1 MQSVYATASYVDAHI
16 VAGFLAEHEVRAQVQ
31 GGEFG
36 NIMARRLVNP
46 AYRVLV
52 EDSDRERADDLIA
65 RWRNGEFA
73 LDDDGDAD
81 GAAHADD
88 SR

>member
-1 MQSVYATASYVDAHI
+1 MQSVYATASYVDAHV
-16 VAGFLAEHEVRAQVQ
+16 VAGFLAEHEVRAHVQ

-36 NIMARRLVNP
+36 NIMARRLLNP

-52 EDSDRERADDLIA
+52 EDSDRGRADDLIV
-65 RWRNGEFA
+65 RWKAGEFA
-73 LDDDGDAD
+73 LEDDDADDASRT
-81 GAAHADD
+81 DD